1 MTGCLKFVVAA
12 VGMVLILVAIAAL
25 LLVTQTDTY
34 ANDALCRL
42 IGNAAKTEVTLDRVR
57 LLPQQHAIEFHGLTV
72 MNPPPLKSKP
82 AIEIGRLHIQFDL
95 KTLLSK
101 SPRIRRIEVDEAVV
115 HLHYR
120 AAKGTNIAMLAE
132 RAQQAANAQPAP
144 GSQQAADRARTFTI
158 DEFTCKGAAVSLS
171 TNLLPASEV
180 DLNIAPFTL
189 TGDVVNRDITP
200 GELTSIF
207 LRTLVRETV
216 TMKGLLKPAASLI
229 GQELKSLVGKD

>member
-1 MTGCLKFVVAA
+1 MKGCLKIVVAA
-12 VGMVLILVAIAAL
+12 VGMVLILAAIATL
-25 LLVTQTDTY
+25 LLITQTDTY

-42 IGNAAKTEVTLDRVR
+42 ISDAAKTEVTLDRVR
-57 LLPQQHAIEFHGLTV
+57 LLPQQQAIELHGLTV
-72 MNPPPLKSKP
+72 MNPPPLKPEP
-82 AIEIGRLHIQFDL
+82 AIEIGRLYIQFDL

-101 SPRIRRIEVDEAVV
+101 TPRIRRIEVDEAVV

-120 AAKGTNIAMLAE
+120 AAKGTNIGLLAT

-144 GSQQAADRARTFTI
+144 GSQAQDEKRTFTI
-158 DEFTCKGAAVSLS
+158 DEFTCKGASVSLS

-189 TGDVVNRDITP
+189 TGDVANRDITP
-200 GELTSIF
+200 AELTAIF

-216 TMKGLLKPAASLI
+216 TLKGLLKPAASLI
-229 GQELKSLVGKD
+229 GQELKSLIGQD